1 MCSGIEFHGS
11 RYTLNIYAFVLDAPA
26 KAFVLAVKYHSGYNS
41 CTKCTIEGIM
51 YRCVC
56 FPGKIGV
63 LRTDVEF
70 RNSAYQDDYQ
80 RSKSIINTIPNLGL
94 VTYVLL
100 DAMHLVYLGCTKK
113 LLLMWLC
120 SKIRYKLPQLKQ
132 DSISDNLLAL
142 REYIPYD
149 FARKSRHLK
158 YIKFFKATEYRQ
170 FLLYTEPIDFLTLH
184 AAINILSTPILCA
197 DEAYIDYAEQLLS
210 KFVEDLSSLYGPEY
224 ITYNFHN
231 LQHLAN
237 DVRRYGQLENFSAF
251 RFENFICRIKRLIC
265 TGNAP
270 LQQLMR
276 RCAEIEGMHNIV
288 DNMSKDVLLKM
299 QRTEGPSALD
309 CASNVSQ
316 YKIVVFNEMKL
327 NCKDGK
333 NMCILV
339 DNKIV
344 VNALNFVKKK

>member
-1 MCSGIEFHGS
+1 METETIQIMCSGIEFHGS

-41 CTKCTIEGIM
+41 W
-51 YRCVC
+51 
-56 FPGKIGV
+56 KIGV

-237 DVRRYGQLENFSAF
+237 DVRRE
-251 RFENFICRIKRLIC
+251 C
-265 TGNAP
+265 TFTTIDA
-270 LQQLMR
+270 
-276 RCAEIEGMHNIV
+276 
-288 DNMSKDVLLKM
+288 KM
-299 QRTEGPSALD
+299 
-309 CASNVSQ
+309 C
-316 YKIVVFNEMKL
+316 
-327 NCKDGK
+327 
-333 NMCILV
+333 
-339 DNKIV
+339 
-344 VNALNFVKKK
+344 